1 MPDASAFQDLNF
13 ECLRNSMSSLTEP
26 HNGTEALSALPPMHM
41 KLSLKLVSLGLVA
54 LVVLPLAVGSV
65 YEVLSRNWVK
75 AKYPPPGRLIDVGGR
90 NIHLDCRGQGSPTV
104 ILEAGLDNY
113 GTLSWA
119 KVHDSVALLTRAC
132 AYDRAGIM
140 WSEPKATPQYADAV
154 AEDLRAVLTA
164 AREKGPFILVGHS
177 IGGPYSM
184 AYTRKF
190 GDEVAGLVFV
200 DASHPDQVARFAEVA
215 NTPPDYI
222 NEVMQIAS
230 SLAWTGIIRL
240 MATAD
245 EAHDVPVRVTE
256 KANAF
261 ISTSLA
267 AVVSENMNV
276 DRTLGEAGGLRT
288 LGDRPLVVLTAMA
301 PLGNDALNAAKMSR
315 QEDTRRRDVWRKLH
329 EDEASWSTRSR
340 HQLLPDSGHYIQFT
354 RPDAVIAAILEVVNH
369 VRLENTGL
377 GDLRRWQRALSASPA
392 FHQ

>member
-1 MPDASAFQDLNF
+1 
-13 ECLRNSMSSLTEP
+13 
-26 HNGTEALSALPPMHM
+26 M
-41 KLSLKLVSLGLVA
+41 KLLLKLVSFCLVA
-54 LVVLPLAVGSV
+54 LVVLPVAVGSA
-65 YEVLSRNWVK
+65 YEVLSRHWAR

-90 NIHLDCRGQGSPTV
+90 NIHLDCGGQGSPTV

-119 KVHDSVALLTRAC
+119 KVHDSVARLTRAC

-140 WSEPKATPQYADAV
+140 WSEPKFTPQHADAV

-164 AREKGPFILVGHS
+164 AGEKGPFVLAGHS

-222 NEVMQIAS
+222 NEAMQIAS

-245 EAHDVPVRVTE
+245 GAHDVPVRVTE
-256 KANAF
+256 KAKAF
-261 ISTSLA
+261 VSTSLA

-301 PLGNDALNAAKMSR
+301 PLGNDALKAENMSR
-315 QEDTRRRDVWRKLH
+315 QADTRRREVWRKLH
-329 EDEASWSTRSR
+329 DDEASWSTRSR
-340 HQLLPDSGHYIQFT
+340 HQLVADSGHYIQFT
-354 RPDAVIAAILEVVNH
+354 RPDVVIAAILEVVDT
-369 VRLENTGL
+369 VRVENNGV
-377 GDLRRWQRALSASPA
+377 GDFR
-392 FHQ
+392 

>member
-1 MPDASAFQDLNF
+1 
-13 ECLRNSMSSLTEP
+13 
-26 HNGTEALSALPPMHM
+26 
-41 KLSLKLVSLGLVA
+41 
-54 LVVLPLAVGSV
+54 
-65 YEVLSRNWVK
+65 
-75 AKYPPPGRLIDVGGR
+75 
-90 NIHLDCRGQGSPTV
+90 
-104 ILEAGLDNY
+104 
-113 GTLSWA
+113 
-119 KVHDSVALLTRAC
+119 
-132 AYDRAGIM
+132 M

-164 AREKGPFILVGHS
+164 AGEKGPFILVGHS

-215 NTPPDYI
+215 NTPPDNI
-222 NEVMQIAS
+222 NEAMQIAS

-261 ISTSLA
+261 VSTSLA

-276 DRTLGEAGGLRT
+276 DQTLEEAGGLRT

-301 PLGNDALNAAKMSR
+301 PLGNDALDPENMSR
-315 QEDTRRRDVWRKLH
+315 QADTRRREVWRKLH
-329 EDEASWSTRSR
+329 DDEASWSTRSR

-354 RPDAVIAAILEVVNH
+354 RPDVVIDAVLDVVNQ
-369 VRLENTGL
+369 VRRENTGA
-377 GDLRRWQRALSASPA
+377 GGLRRR
-392 FHQ
+392 